1 MNVLQ
6 VGTGAIKIP
15 PQKYGGVELYI
26 YRISRHIVNAGHSV
40 TILDMKESTVDPDI
54 ENIDGIKFVRL
65 HTKRVRI
72 PSRSFIVGY
81 IVRAINTML
90 FALKVNSYI
99 KKNDFDIIHLHR
111 TLIGMILTFLNRR
124 LRGRMVYT
132 VHSPA
137 WFMPSLGR
145 LDRLALAMDYRLMR
159 RVNKAIAVTGS
170 LKERLIAVGKVK
182 LENLVVIHE
191 GVETSKF
198 TPDIGASE
206 VREKYG
212 LEGRTTILFV
222 GRIVPYKGVEY
233 LVKAADI
240 VVNHFGCKE
249 ALFLLVGPLA
259 EHEMDK
265 VEHADY
271 ISRIFSFI
279 KDSGLEAN
287 VRLTGAMPFDDL
299 PRFFSACDIFVLPS
313 LAETFGL
320 VVSQAMASA
329 KPVIGTRI
337 AGILDQVRD
346 GWNGYVVEPANAP
359 QLAEKIKYLINRPE
373 ERERMGLNGRKLA
386 EEEFDW
392 SQVSDKILHVY
403 QILAGNGSREIKC
416 GTG

>member
-65 HTKRVRI
+65 HTKRASI